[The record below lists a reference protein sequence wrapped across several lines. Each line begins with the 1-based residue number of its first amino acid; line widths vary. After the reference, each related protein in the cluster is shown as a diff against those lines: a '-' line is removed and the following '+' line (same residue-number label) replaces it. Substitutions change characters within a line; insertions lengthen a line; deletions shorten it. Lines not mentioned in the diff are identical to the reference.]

1 MPDLLVLFYGLNQH
15 LKCFGYCLC
24 DAWLLVFTIGDTDHC
39 LKEFEAVAIH
49 FILIVAFEV
58 VLLDVDPR
66 CDKLS
71 VHNAERQLFVID
83 KVGTLEHLACADGAD
98 TWKARFCCDFQVD
111 ILEVNVF
118 TSHNLLYIFNILRVF
133 NEIRHFPIL
142 KILRSTLVNQL
153 GSVKLPFLE
162 NIWISFFL

>member
-1 MPDLLVLFYGLNQH
+1 M
-15 LKCFGYCLC
+15 
-24 DAWLLVFTIGDTDHC
+24 LVFTVGDTYHC
-39 LKEFEAVAIH
+39 LKEFEAVAVH
-49 FILIVAFEV
+49 FILIVALEV

-83 KVGTLEHLACADGAD
+83 KIGTLEHLTCADGAD

-162 NIWISFFL
+162 YIWISFFL